1 MDAELKSI
9 FDKLVEESC
18 RPEEAG
24 GNTEHKLY
32 DQLLRGALTSTD
44 TDTHTDG
51 GKTDSEREV
60 EAALLDDLLPAYYN
74 DLLTAQNKGVY
85 PQNLENCNKE
95 PMSKGTL

>member
-24 GNTEHKLY
+24 GNTEHELY
-32 DQLLRGALTSTD
+32 DRLLREAISITSSTD
-44 TDTHTDG
+44 TETGG

-74 DLLTAQNKGVY
+74 DLLTAQNKEFI
-85 PQNLENCNKE
+85 LKI
-95 PMSKGTL
+95 